1 VSLLPETVRRID
13 QLTAETQAAG
23 QVPTLLAGVV
33 RNGSLVHLSVAGGT
47 DPARPQG
54 AGESDADVQY
64 RIGSITKTLT
74 AVLVL
79 QLRDQ
84 GKLGLDD
91 PLERHLPDTVAGTTT
106 LRQLLAHA
114 GGLYREPAGPWWERS
129 PGVDLEKLLA
139 TLAADTVDG
148 LPTHRYH
155 YSNVAYALLG
165 ALLERKT
172 GQSWWDLTRTNL
184 LLPLGMT
191 RTSYLPQEPYARG
204 YVVHPWHG
212 TLREEPRTD
221 TGAMAPAGQL
231 WSTAADLARWAA
243 FLADPAPEVL
253 DAGTLAEMCAPQVMS
268 DLDSWT
274 AGHGL
279 GLELFREGDRVYVGH
294 SGSMPGYV
302 ALVMVH
308 RPSRTGIV
316 AFANAYGF
324 RSGSIVAFG
333 RRLLTTVLDLEPA
346 PVRPWRPTAS
356 LPPAAAELTGIWWWM
371 GRGYEVS
378 WDDDRSELVVRI
390 LFPVGGVPWR
400 FTAEGPDR
408 WRGRSGMNEGEVLT
422 VRRDASGAVVAL
434 EVATF
439 VFTRHPDDLG

>member
-1 VSLLPETVRRID
+1 TSRELRESGARAIFRTGPPSALRSPQCFIGTASPSCPGVTRWPMPARRRSTQVSLLPETVRRID

-172 GQSWWDLTRTNL
+172 GQSRWDLTRPNL
-184 LLPLGMT
+184 LLPPGMT
-191 RTSYLPQEPYARG
+191 RT
-204 YVVHPWHG
+204 
-212 TLREEPRTD
+212 
-221 TGAMAPAGQL
+221 
-231 WSTAADLARWAA
+231 
-243 FLADPAPEVL
+243 
-253 DAGTLAEMCAPQVMS
+253 
-268 DLDSWT
+268 
-274 AGHGL
+274 
-279 GLELFREGDRVYVGH
+279 
-294 SGSMPGYV
+294 
-302 ALVMVH
+302 
-308 RPSRTGIV
+308 
-316 AFANAYGF
+316 
-324 RSGSIVAFG
+324 
-333 RRLLTTVLDLEPA
+333 
-346 PVRPWRPTAS
+346 
-356 LPPAAAELTGIWWWM
+356 
-371 GRGYEVS
+371 
-378 WDDDRSELVVRI
+378 
-390 LFPVGGVPWR
+390 
-400 FTAEGPDR
+400 
-408 WRGRSGMNEGEVLT
+408 
-422 VRRDASGAVVAL
+422 
-434 EVATF
+434 
-439 VFTRHPDDLG
+439 